1 MNINHVKQVGRLGKT
16 QMCKAIL
23 TRGLV
28 LREGVINN
36 YQLPLSPLKSKHQAF
51 AKFAATKSQFTKL
64 SKKFLMNPGRAFLKS
79 M

>member
-1 MNINHVKQVGRLGKT
+1 MNINHVIQVGRLGKT

-36 YQLPLSPLKSKHQAF
+36 YQLPLSPLKQV
-51 AKFAATKSQFTKL
+51 TKQQNFQRQ
-64 SKKFLMNPGRAFLKS
+64 NPSSPNYLRNS
-79 M
+79 